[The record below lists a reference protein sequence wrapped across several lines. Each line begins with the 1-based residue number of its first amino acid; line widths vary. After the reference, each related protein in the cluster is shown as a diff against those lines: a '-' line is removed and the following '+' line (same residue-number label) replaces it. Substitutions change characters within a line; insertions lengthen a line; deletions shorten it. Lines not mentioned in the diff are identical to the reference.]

1 MASCPAFDATG
12 PYVGTMLGFV
22 DCQITG
28 MAEDGWR
35 VLSSQSGFGAGL
47 TGLLTIF
54 VALIGYRL
62 ILGERLVL
70 REGARLALRMGVVLA
85 LCTQWAAWNALAYRV
100 GTQGPQSLANA
111 VLSSGG
117 LGGEDRYGLAAR
129 LDRIDDAFDAM
140 AKVDAEAVRQQDAQQ
155 AQSQPQPQVQPAP
168 LPQPVTTLSAEQRK
182 DLASTDTLLM
192 GGALAG
198 MIAVRAVLGLLLALG
213 PLFVASLLFET
224 TRSLF
229 AGWVR
234 AMVGAMLAAV
244 AVPMVLALELAVVE
258 PQVRALAAIIGTP
271 QNLGTEL
278 PRLWTSVMVFAVVL
292 AAVALGAA
300 RAASAFRLPDGVR
313 VQMERLAG
321 FRQPLALPAPDAA
334 APARWEES
342 RSRAQRVAD
351 AALVAQR
358 RDERGE
364 AASART
370 IRIMGGAMQ
379 AGVPEPR
386 PAPVPLGQ
394 MARRDR
400 ARGGKARG
408 SVSALR
414 RDTM

>member
-1 MASCPAFDATG
+1 MASCPAFDPAG

-22 DCQITG
+22 DCRITG

-35 VLSSQSGFGAGL
+35 VLSSQNGFGAGL

-70 REGARLALRMGVVLA
+70 REGAGLALRLGLVLA
-85 LCTQWAAWNALAYRV
+85 LCTQWASWNALAYRV
-100 GTQGPQSLANA
+100 GIEGPQSLANA

-129 LDRIDDAFDAM
+129 LDRIEDAFDAM
-140 AKVDAEAVRQQDAQQ
+140 AKVDAEALRQQEAQQ
-155 AQSQPQPQVQPAP
+155 PQAQPTPAP

-182 DLASTDTLLM
+182 DLASTGTLLM

-198 MIAVRAVLGLLLALG
+198 LIAVRAVLGLLLALG
-213 PLFVASLLFET
+213 PLFAASLLFET
-224 TRSLF
+224 TRALF

-258 PQVRALAAIIGTP
+258 PQVGALASVIGTP
-271 QNLGTEL
+271 QNLGSEL
-278 PRLWTSVMVFAVVL
+278 PRLWTSALVFAAVQV
-292 AAVALGAA
+292 AVAVGAA

-313 VQMERLAG
+313 VQLERLAG
-321 FRQPLALPAPDAA
+321 FAQPLALPAPDAVA
-334 APARWEES
+334 SASWAES
-342 RSRAQRVAD
+342 RSRAQRIAD

-364 AASART
+364 AGATRT
-370 IRIMGGAMQ
+370 IRIMGGALHSN
-379 AGVPEPR
+379 APDAR

-400 ARGGKARG
+400 ARG
-408 SVSALR
+408 SASATR
-414 RDTM
+414 RDSR